1 MVVKKMNNIELAKI
15 LAKNQELESN
25 NRILKE
31 KLKEKN
37 NEIQQLYKSIKELKM
52 KNDSVKQ
59 INLFDAKENN
69 SEI

>member
-1 MVVKKMNNIELAKI
+1 MNNIELAKI

>member
-25 NRILKE
+25 NRILRE

-52 KNDSVKQ
+52 KNDSVKE

>member
-1 MVVKKMNNIELAKI
+1 MDNIESAKI